1 MANIPISALPNVQP
15 SGYTNDDLLVIVN
28 YNDSPFTGVTKN
40 TPLTG
45 LTSYVLSGLTFPTDY
60 LPLSGGTVTGD
71 TVFNQGLTATTISAA
86 TYLGLPLDVYV
97 TGGTYSAGTITFT
110 NNSGGTFPVSGIT
123 SNAGNQWLIPTGDTV
138 TVESNYQ
145 YFIYGDLIVVGTLI
159 LEPNSQLVVINGDV
173 INSGGTITNNGT
185 ISDIEIPLFDTKVTG
200 GTYSAGTITFT
211 NNSGGTFNVTGLTT
225 SFTGNTSGDCIPDLF
240 VKNLNSCSP
249 LRIQNVS
256 NGDVLIGE
264 NGGVNV
270 GIGTSTPT
278 EKLVVSGNTYISGT
292 SSEAYFGVNQPYIQ
306 RSTSDYLK
314 LNDSNLSNSILA
326 GNNSISLRVGG
337 ASNGLQV
344 NNTNNLVGNLLS
356 YNFADYL
363 FKSYYSGSTNY
374 FEINHV
380 GFNGDN
386 KFGVNTIPTSTI
398 HAKGIDSSSGFGLKV
413 QNSGGTN
420 TLQVRN
426 DGLVE
431 FGDTS
436 QPYNTWLQYTGGTL
450 KLNYNTT
457 SNFYWDGSQLQ
468 LTGLNGNGNSKLE
481 FTSIATSQQTLIRS
495 YNNER
500 LSFATNGGSANM
512 QLSSSG
518 NLYIGND
525 TVPGVDASA
534 RLEVRGSGTTS
545 SGYVLKVQDSS
556 GTDNLVVR
564 NDGNVGIG
572 TSTPTEKL
580 HVSGNTKITGELNIG
595 TIGSGSSVIN
605 LGLDSSGNVVTG
617 TTSGSTGG
625 GTFTGGTVTGQTI
638 FQSGL
643 TATTISA
650 TSLTVDYIDFN
661 LTVNTTHQ
669 EGRIHWND
677 TLKTLEVDTENAG
690 VQLKVGHELVVR
702 VNNQTGSPIPKGSA
716 VYINGEQGQRPKITL
731 ASFTA
736 DSTSAAVV
744 GLTMTQINDNSNGY
758 VIVGGILEGL
768 DTSSYT
774 AGTPLYL
781 YTGGTLTSVKP
792 QAPDHDVRIGKVVV
806 SNLTTGSIYVSIQNG
821 YELDELHDARI
832 TNKSVGDLLTVSG
845 YNGYDLWV
853 NSKTLNGSYTIT
865 GDTTI
870 GQGLTATTISGG
882 TIYGSGLGLINIP
895 ISGVTN
901 LQTSLNNKFDIT
913 GGTINGNLTVTGNTN
928 LQTFTAGTGTINGN
942 LTVTGNT
949 ILTSVTGNSLNITG
963 NTIISSFTGGSGTI
977 NGNLNVTGNTSMT
990 GTLNVTGNTNVR
1002 AFTGTT
1008 GYFSGTGQ
1016 NVLTVIGSGNSIS
1029 SPIFSVI
1036 GNGTGAELFSVTD
1049 SFSGSLFSV
1058 NDISGLSILDVNSD
1072 STILMGNYLA
1082 PSLNTTTRTSLT
1094 AGTTTVYSIPTSAYT
1109 GAFFDYT
1116 LISTG
1121 STGARAGTIMSIWS
1135 GSSAQFTEVSTN
1147 DIGVT
1152 TGVTFTVAV
1161 SGNNAVLSS
1170 SATTTGW
1177 TLKTIVR
1184 SI

>member
-1 MANIPISALPNVQP
+1 MANIKISALPSVQP

-28 YNDSPFTGVTKN
+28 YDVSSGTTKN
-40 TPLTG
+40 TPLSG
-45 LTSYVLSGLTFPTDY
+45 LTSYILSGVTFPTDY

-71 TVFNQGLTATTISAA
+71 TIFNQGLTATTISAS

-97 TGGTYSAGTITFT
+97 TGGTYSGGTITFT

-123 SNAGNQWLIPTGDTV
+123 SNEGNQWLIPTGDTV
-138 TVESNYQ
+138 TVNSNYQ
-145 YFIYGDLIVVGTLI
+145 YFIYGDIIVQGTLI
-159 LEPNSQLVVINGDV
+159 LETNSQLVVVNGDV

-211 NNSGGTFNVTGLTT
+211 NNSGGTFTVTGITAT
-225 SFTGNTSGDCIPDLF
+225 GGGTFTGGTVSGDTIFSSGLTATTISASTY
-240 VKNLNSCSP
+240 LGLP
-249 LRIQNVS
+249 LDIYVT
-256 NGDVLIGE
+256 
-264 NGGVNV
+264 GG
-270 GIGTSTPT
+270 
-278 EKLVVSGNTYISGT
+278 TYSA
-292 SSEAYFGVNQPYIQ
+292 SS
-306 RSTSDYLK
+306 
-314 LNDSNLSNSILA
+314 
-326 GNNSISLRVGG
+326 
-337 ASNGLQV
+337 
-344 NNTNNLVGNLLS
+344 
-356 YNFADYL
+356 
-363 FKSYYSGSTNY
+363 
-374 FEINHV
+374 
-380 GFNGDN
+380 
-386 KFGVNTIPTSTI
+386 STI
-398 HAKGIDSSSGFGLKV
+398 IFTN
-413 QNSGGTN
+413 NSGGTF
-420 TLQVRN
+420 
-426 DGLVE
+426 D
-431 FGDTS
+431 
-436 QPYNTWLQYTGGTL
+436 
-450 KLNYNTT
+450 
-457 SNFYWDGSQLQ
+457 
-468 LTGLNGNGNSKLE
+468 
-481 FTSIATSQQTLIRS
+481 
-495 YNNER
+495 
-500 LSFATNGGSANM
+500 
-512 QLSSSG
+512 
-518 NLYIGND
+518 
-525 TVPGVDASA
+525 
-534 RLEVRGSGTTS
+534 
-545 SGYVLKVQDSS
+545 
-556 GTDNLVVR
+556 
-564 NDGNVGIG
+564 
-572 TSTPTEKL
+572 
-580 HVSGNTKITGELNIG
+580 
-595 TIGSGSSVIN
+595 
-605 LGLDSSGNVVTG
+605 VTG
-617 TTSGSTGG
+617 VTASGG
-625 GTFTGGTVTGQTI
+625 GTFTGGTVTGETI
-638 FQSGL
+638 FQSGI

-661 LTVNTTHQ
+661 ITANTTHQ

-677 TLKTLEVDTENAG
+677 ALKTLEVDTENAG

-716 VYINGEQGQRPKITL
+716 VYINGEQGQRPTITL

-744 GLTMTQINDNSNGY
+744 GLTMTQINNNNNGY
-758 VIVGGILEGL
+758 VIVGGVLEGL

-781 YTGGTLTSVKP
+781 YTGGTLTSTKP

-806 SNLTTGSIYVSIQNG
+806 SNATTGSIYVSIQNG

-1016 NVLTVIGSGNSIS
+1016 NVLTVIGSGNSTS

-1036 GNGTGAELFSVTD
+1036 GNGTSAELFSSVIKHNNKNKSNRRNYHGLFNTD
-1049 SFSGSLFSV
+1049 KCLYRSV
-1058 NDISGLSILDVNSD
+1058 
-1072 STILMGNYLA
+1072 
-1082 PSLNTTTRTSLT
+1082 
-1094 AGTTTVYSIPTSAYT
+1094 
-1109 GAFFDYT
+1109 F
-1116 LISTG
+1116 
-1121 STGARAGTIMSIWS
+1121 
-1135 GSSAQFTEVSTN
+1135 
-1147 DIGVT
+1147 
-1152 TGVTFTVAV
+1152 
-1161 SGNNAVLSS
+1161 
-1170 SATTTGW
+1170 
-1177 TLKTIVR
+1177 
-1184 SI
+1184 

>member
-1 MANIPISALPNVQP
+1 MANIKISALPSVQP

-28 YNDSPFTGVTKN
+28 YDVSSGTTKN
-40 TPLTG
+40 TPLSG
-45 LTSYVLSGLTFPTDY
+45 LTSYILSGVTFPTDY

-71 TVFNQGLTATTISAA
+71 TIFNQGLTATTISAS

-97 TGGTYSAGTITFT
+97 TGGTYSGGTITFT

-123 SNAGNQWLIPTGDTV
+123 SNEGNQWLIPTGDTV
-138 TVESNYQ
+138 TVNSNYQ
-145 YFIYGDLIVVGTLI
+145 YFIYGDIIVQGTLI
-159 LEPNSQLVVINGDV
+159 LETNSQLVVVNGDV

-211 NNSGGTFNVTGLTT
+211 NNSGGTFSVSGITTLTGNFLSLSGGSVTGSTQFTAGLSANTISATTYQNLPTDIIITGGTLSGNTIIFTNNTGGTFNVTGITDNYVTGGTFNYTTNQLTL
-225 SFTGNTSGDCIPDLF
+225 SQQNGNVI
-240 VKNLNSCSP
+240 
-249 LRIQNVS
+249 I
-256 NGDVLIGE
+256 
-264 NGGVNV
+264 
-270 GIGTSTPT
+270 
-278 EKLVVSGNTYISGT
+278 
-292 SSEAYFGVNQPYIQ
+292 
-306 RSTSDYLK
+306 
-314 LNDSNLSNSILA
+314 
-326 GNNSISLRVGG
+326 
-337 ASNGLQV
+337 NGLQDKYFTGTTW
-344 NNTNNLVGNLLS
+344 NTGTYDLS
-356 YNFADYL
+356 INRNDGF
-363 FKSYYSGSTNY
+363 SSTVSLA
-374 FEINHV
+374 ILAS
-380 GFNGDN
+380 D
-386 KFGVNTIPTSTI
+386 
-398 HAKGIDSSSGFGLKV
+398 LKV
-413 QNSGGTN
+413 TGGTYNSANGVATFTNNSGGTF
-420 TLQVRN
+420 TVT
-426 DGLVE
+426 GITATGGGT
-431 FGDTS
+431 F
-436 QPYNTWLQYTGGTL
+436 TGGTVSGDTIFSSGL
-450 KLNYNTT
+450 TATT
-457 SNFYWDGSQLQ
+457 ISASTYLGLPLDIYV
-468 LTGLNGNGNSKLE
+468 TGG
-481 FTSIATSQQTLIRS
+481 T
-495 YNNER
+495 Y
-500 LSFATNGGSANM
+500 SA
-512 QLSSSG
+512 SSSTIIFT
-518 NLYIGND
+518 NN
-525 TVPGVDASA
+525 
-534 RLEVRGSGTTS
+534 SG
-545 SGYVLKVQDSS
+545 
-556 GTDNLVVR
+556 GTFD
-564 NDGNVGIG
+564 
-572 TSTPTEKL
+572 
-580 HVSGNTKITGELNIG
+580 
-595 TIGSGSSVIN
+595 
-605 LGLDSSGNVVTG
+605 VTG
-617 TTSGSTGG
+617 VTASGG
-625 GTFTGGTVTGQTI
+625 GTFTGGTVTGETI
-638 FQSGL
+638 FQSGI

-661 LTVNTTHQ
+661 ITANTTHQ

-677 TLKTLEVDTENAG
+677 ALKTLEVDTENAG

-716 VYINGEQGQRPKITL
+716 VYINGEQGQRPTITL

-744 GLTMTQINDNSNGY
+744 GLTMTQINNNNNGY
-758 VIVGGILEGL
+758 VIVGGVLEGL

-781 YTGGTLTSVKP
+781 YTGGTLTSTKP

-806 SNLTTGSIYVSIQNG
+806 SNATTGSIYVSIQNG

-1016 NVLTVIGSGNSIS
+1016 NVLTVIGSGNSTS

-1036 GNGTGAELFSVTD
+1036 GNGTSAELFSVTD

-1135 GSSAQFTEVSTN
+1135 GSSSQFTEVSTN

>member
-1 MANIPISALPNVQP
+1 MANIKISALPSVQP

-28 YNDSPFTGVTKN
+28 YDVSSGTTKN
-40 TPLTG
+40 TPLSG
-45 LTSYVLSGLTFPTDY
+45 LTSYILSGVTFPTDY

-71 TVFNQGLTATTISAA
+71 TIFNQGLTATTISAS

-97 TGGTYSAGTITFT
+97 TGGTYSGGTITFT

-123 SNAGNQWLIPTGDTV
+123 SNEGNQWLIPTGDTV
-138 TVESNYQ
+138 TVNSNYQ
-145 YFIYGDLIVVGTLI
+145 YFIYGDIIVQGTLI
-159 LEPNSQLVVINGDV
+159 LETNSQLVVVNGDV

-211 NNSGGTFNVTGLTT
+211 NNSGGTFTVTGITAT
-225 SFTGNTSGDCIPDLF
+225 GGGTFTGGTVSGDTIFSSGLTATTISASTY
-240 VKNLNSCSP
+240 LGLP
-249 LRIQNVS
+249 LDIYVT
-256 NGDVLIGE
+256 
-264 NGGVNV
+264 GG
-270 GIGTSTPT
+270 
-278 EKLVVSGNTYISGT
+278 TYSA
-292 SSEAYFGVNQPYIQ
+292 SS
-306 RSTSDYLK
+306 
-314 LNDSNLSNSILA
+314 
-326 GNNSISLRVGG
+326 
-337 ASNGLQV
+337 
-344 NNTNNLVGNLLS
+344 
-356 YNFADYL
+356 
-363 FKSYYSGSTNY
+363 
-374 FEINHV
+374 
-380 GFNGDN
+380 
-386 KFGVNTIPTSTI
+386 STI
-398 HAKGIDSSSGFGLKV
+398 IFTN
-413 QNSGGTN
+413 NSGGTF
-420 TLQVRN
+420 
-426 DGLVE
+426 D
-431 FGDTS
+431 
-436 QPYNTWLQYTGGTL
+436 
-450 KLNYNTT
+450 
-457 SNFYWDGSQLQ
+457 
-468 LTGLNGNGNSKLE
+468 
-481 FTSIATSQQTLIRS
+481 
-495 YNNER
+495 
-500 LSFATNGGSANM
+500 
-512 QLSSSG
+512 
-518 NLYIGND
+518 
-525 TVPGVDASA
+525 
-534 RLEVRGSGTTS
+534 
-545 SGYVLKVQDSS
+545 
-556 GTDNLVVR
+556 
-564 NDGNVGIG
+564 
-572 TSTPTEKL
+572 
-580 HVSGNTKITGELNIG
+580 
-595 TIGSGSSVIN
+595 
-605 LGLDSSGNVVTG
+605 VTG
-617 TTSGSTGG
+617 VTASGG
-625 GTFTGGTVTGQTI
+625 GTFTGGTVTGETI
-638 FQSGL
+638 FQSGI

-661 LTVNTTHQ
+661 ITANTTHQ

-677 TLKTLEVDTENAG
+677 ALKTLEVDTENAG

-716 VYINGEQGQRPKITL
+716 VYINGEQGQRPTITL

-744 GLTMTQINDNSNGY
+744 GLTMTQINNNNNGY
-758 VIVGGILEGL
+758 VIVGGVLEGL

-781 YTGGTLTSVKP
+781 YTGGTLTSTKP

-806 SNLTTGSIYVSIQNG
+806 SNATTGSIYVSIQNG

-1016 NVLTVIGSGNSIS
+1016 NVLTVIGSGNSTS

-1036 GNGTGAELFSVTD
+1036 GNGTSAELFSVTD

-1135 GSSAQFTEVSTN
+1135 GSSSQFTEVSTN